1 MWNRRKKTEI
11 EAARPAIWAL
21 VADMQRS
28 SRLSQW
34 QLMVCET
41 EADIS
46 LKDVLN

>member
-1 MWNRRKKTEI
+1 MEQKGKKTEI